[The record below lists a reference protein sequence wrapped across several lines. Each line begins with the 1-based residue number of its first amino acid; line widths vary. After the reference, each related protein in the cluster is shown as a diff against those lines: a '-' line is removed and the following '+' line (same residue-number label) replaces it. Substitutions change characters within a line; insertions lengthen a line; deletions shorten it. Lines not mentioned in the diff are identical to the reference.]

1 MIIGVYS
8 IKDALVGYDR
18 VFTAPSK
25 AVAIRV
31 FGALS

>member
-25 AVAIRV
+25 AVATRV
-31 FGALS
+31 F